1 MKTLAL
7 RATALAAGLL
17 LAGAGPAAFAQGASA
32 TPAIANTAP
41 GGVSLASGIEKAG
54 MDAHMRPQDDLFGAM
69 NGQWLK
75 DTAIPADQSRW
86 GVFIQLRDRSDEQVK
101 TLVEELAAHPQ
112 AAGSNGQKVA
122 DTWRAFMDVAAI
134 DKSGLAPIAAS
145 LKAID
150 GAGDLAGLLALMA
163 RWQGVVG
170 TPMGVNVLPDFGN
183 PDLYA
188 AQYVQGGLGLP
199 DRDYYLKDDPRFA
212 AARTAYV
219 AYLGKLF
226 SLSGDAQSA
235 AHAQQVMALE
245 TKIAQSQ
252 WSQVE
257 LRDPQKAYNPK
268 KPAELAALAPGVDW
282 SAFAQAAGLPA
293 GATVVVNQP
302 SYATALAGLLKSEPL
317 ATWKLYLQARR
328 LDAVAIVLPAG
339 FRDASFEF
347 HGKAIQGLQQPRA
360 RWQKAMDELN
370 GDLGEAVG
378 ELYVAKYFPPAAK
391 ARVQAL
397 VANLLK
403 AYSSS
408 IDTLTWMSPDTK
420 KAAHE
425 KLAKYGVKIAYPD
438 HWRDYSKLEVRAGDA
453 LGNSDRAA
461 SFEQA
466 RQVVRVGH
474 KVDRTEWDMT
484 PQTVNAY
491 YEPTKNEIVFPAA
504 ILQPPFFDVNAD
516 DAVNYGGIGTVI
528 GHEISHGFDDEGSQF
543 DGDGRLRNW
552 WTDADRKAFDAIT
565 SRLVAQYDAYEP
577 LPGKHVNGKLTLG
590 ENIADLSGL
599 QISFKAWK
607 LSLGGQP
614 ARTLDGLT
622 GEQRFY
628 YGFAQVWREKQRDE
642 RQLQRLVTDPHS
654 PARFR
659 ANGASINSDGFHEA
673 FGTKPGDGMWK
684 APEDRI
690 RLW

>member
-1 MKTLAL
+1 MKAHAL

-17 LAGAGPAAFAQGASA
+17 FAGALPALAQGTST
-32 TPAIANTAP
+32 TPSIANKTQ
-41 GGVSLASGIEKAG
+41 GGATLVSGIEKTG
-54 MDAHMRPQDDLFGAM
+54 MDARVRPQDDLFGAM
-69 NGQWLK
+69 NGQWVK
-75 DTAIPADQSRW
+75 DTPIPGDQSRW
-86 GVFIQLRDRSDEQVK
+86 GVFNQLRDRSDAQVK
-101 TLVEELAAHPQ
+101 TLVEELAARPQ
-112 AAGSNGQKVA
+112 PAGSNGQKVA

-134 DKSGLAPIAAS
+134 DKAGLAPMAAS
-145 LKAID
+145 TKAID
-150 GAGDLAGLLALMA
+150 SVADVPGLLALMG
-163 RWQGVVG
+163 RWQGLVSM
-170 TPMGVNVLPDFGN
+170 PLGVAVLPDFDN

-188 AQYVQGGLGLP
+188 AQYGQGGLGLP
-199 DRDYYLKDDPRFA
+199 DRDYYLKDDARFA

-226 SLSGDAQSA
+226 ALSGDAQSA

-245 TKIAQSQ
+245 TKIAQVQ

-268 KPAELAALAPGVDW
+268 KPAELDALAPGIDW
-282 SAFAQAAGLPA
+282 KAFAQAAGLPA
-293 GATVVVNQP
+293 GCTVVVNQP
-302 SYATALAGLLKSEPL
+302 GYATALAGLLKSEPL

-328 LDAVAIVLPAG
+328 LDASADVLPSG

-370 GDLGEAVG
+370 GDIGEAVG
-378 ELYVAKYFPPAAK
+378 ELYVAKYFPPDAK

-397 VANLLK
+397 VGNLLK
-403 AYSSS
+403 TYSVS
-408 IDTLTWMSPDTK
+408 IDNLTWMSPETK

-425 KLAKYGVKIAYPD
+425 KLSKYAVKIAYPD
-438 HWRDYSKLEVRAGDA
+438 HWRDYSKLEIRAGDA

-461 SFEQA
+461 AFEQS

-474 KVDRTEWDMT
+474 QVDRTEWDMT

-491 YEPTKNEIVFPAA
+491 YDPTKNEIVFPAA

-543 DGDGRLRNW
+543 DGNGRLRNW
-552 WTDADRKAFDAIT
+552 WTQADRKAFDAIT
-565 SRLVAQYDAYEP
+565 EKLVAQYDAYQP
-577 LPGKHVNGKLTLG
+577 IDGKHVNGKLTLG

-599 QISFKAWK
+599 QISYKAWK

-614 ARTLDGLT
+614 SKTIDGLT

-628 YGFAQVWREKQRDE
+628 YGFAQVWRSKTREE
-642 RQLQRLVTDPHS
+642 RALQQLVTDPHS
-654 PARFR
+654 PGQFR